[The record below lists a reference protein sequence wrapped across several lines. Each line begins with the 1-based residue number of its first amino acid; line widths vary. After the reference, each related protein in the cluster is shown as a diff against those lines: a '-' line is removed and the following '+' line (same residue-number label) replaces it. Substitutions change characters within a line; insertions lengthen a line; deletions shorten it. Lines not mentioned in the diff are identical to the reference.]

1 MPGFFKRMSFKKKIL
16 SSYILFINISCLLI
30 GTYFLKNMNI
40 AKEESYSYMHQFGE
54 QVSMNMDVIVSNMD
68 RVRFLHFIDDQIK
81 YILRRSMKEKTSE
94 EFLDENDYI
103 ERALNHMTNM
113 NQYILRATIVNEFG
127 EVYSNVLTKN
137 EEYLERMKRID
148 DSLLWSDKNKVY
160 YTGVYQEEINL
171 LPFEL
176 VTSISKLYDINQD
189 SYIGT
194 LYIDLNFSRIR
205 KILDD
210 LIESGNTGMNLLI
223 FDENQNV
230 VYDSGGQAERF
241 WEQMEGEEKAEIQ
254 KFLANE
260 SSEKRELMFC
270 GEICLVDHIQNPE
283 TNWKILVWMPFSDIY
298 VSGWRNMV
306 NALFWMMVLLLTAV
320 ILGIYLANQIS
331 RPVMV
336 LAEAMSQVNQG
347 KVNLL
352 EKEKYCWEDEMGLLL
367 NSYNEMGK
375 RINDSI
381 EKIYIYQINQ
391 KQTELKML
399 QFQINPHF
407 LYNTLNTISSIASLS
422 DIEEIAKISDNL
434 SSMFQYNI
442 KGDDIVP
449 VKRELQHVKNYL
461 EIQAIRFPDKY
472 RFSYEISPE
481 IEQEK
486 MLKFLLQPLVENSL
500 QHAFHKMKRVNTV
513 SIIASEDGDDIV
525 FRILDNG
532 VGMSREQEERL
543 NQELAQTDTGTLV
556 NHVDKGIGLRN
567 VNVRIKNLYG
577 KNYGIQVKSQE
588 GSYTEIQIRIRK
600 LEKEEGEEKG

>member
-1 MPGFFKRMSFKKKIL
+1 MKKPIFRKEDVQESVVRFSIKNKIL
-16 SSYILFINISCLLI
+16 MLAAGAALPFLILAVILLLSMTNYSRTYDQIVSSMTIANNYNLNFKEEVDESLYKLVVGYIAYEDIHEDETLKDPYLLI
-30 GTYFLKNMNI
+30 GDLRDDFTRLIAVTTEPESRVWLENLNRNIDTLEKRVDDVLENIRIGGRYDENIEKLDNNIYILTELIQENIQYYIYYQTRSMEEVNENLHRRIQSFIIICGVLAALLAAAVIAVTFFVTSGILRPIKVLYDATQKI
-40 AKEESYSYMHQFGE
+40 AKGDFDAHAE
-54 QVSMNMDVIVSNMD
+54 VNSNDEIETLAHSFNDMA
-68 RVRFLHFIDDQIK
+68 
-81 YILRRSMKEKTSE
+81 EKIQT
-94 EFLDENDYI
+94 LI
-103 ERALNHMTNM
+103 
-113 NQYILRATIVNEFG
+113 
-127 EVYSNVLTKN
+127 TKT
-137 EEYLERMKRID
+137 K
-148 DSLLWSDKNKVY
+148 
-160 YTGVYQEEINL
+160 
-171 LPFEL
+171 
-176 VTSISKLYDINQD
+176 
-189 SYIGT
+189 
-194 LYIDLNFSRIR
+194 
-205 KILDD
+205 
-210 LIESGNTGMNLLI
+210 
-223 FDENQNV
+223 
-230 VYDSGGQAERF
+230 
-241 WEQMEGEEKAEIQ
+241 
-254 KFLANE
+254 
-260 SSEKRELMFC
+260 
-270 GEICLVDHIQNPE
+270 
-283 TNWKILVWMPFSDIY
+283 
-298 VSGWRNMV
+298 
-306 NALFWMMVLLLTAV
+306 
-320 ILGIYLANQIS
+320 
-331 RPVMV
+331 
-336 LAEAMSQVNQG
+336 
-347 KVNLL
+347 
-352 EKEKYCWEDEMGLLL
+352 EDEQRMRWLDLRLLQ
-367 NSYNEMGK
+367 E
-375 RINDSI
+375 
-381 EKIYIYQINQ
+381 
-391 KQTELKML
+391 
-399 QFQINPHF
+399 QINPHF